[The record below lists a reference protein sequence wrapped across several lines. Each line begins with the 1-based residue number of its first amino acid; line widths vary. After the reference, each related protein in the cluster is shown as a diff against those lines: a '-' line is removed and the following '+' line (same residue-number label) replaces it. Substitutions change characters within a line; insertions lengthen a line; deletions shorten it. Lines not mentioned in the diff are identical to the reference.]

1 MTFRKDVLAE
11 LDSFIMN
18 MECSKNASAKQYRK
32 QVWWIKEIR
41 DDVEKALRKATK

>member
-1 MTFRKDVLAE
+1 MTLRNDVLKE

-18 MECSKNASAKQYRK
+18 MECSQKVSATQHRK

-41 DDVEKALRKATK
+41 DDVEKALEEASK

>member
-1 MTFRKDVLAE
+1 MTLRNDVLKE

-18 MECSKNASAKQYRK
+18 IECSKKVTPKQHKK

-41 DDVEKALRKATK
+41 DDVEKALEEASK